1 MERNEERNGRV
12 QLEFT
17 DKTQPVEL
25 AAEITLPDYRSEIS
39 RLLWVRPTF
48 LPPTHFVGGGKAD
61 FSGPV
66 RYNILYTGPDGA
78 LYSADSEED
87 YAFSVPL
94 ESLADF
100 DMSEGLALSAELSPD
115 AVISRVVGPRKLSVR
130 CRMHVRMKGYAV
142 KNLTPRLKGESE
154 DGVRRLCDAVEN
166 GRVLIRE
173 AEHFE
178 LNNQFEPDAGEG
190 ELRLICANGSVFLP
204 DVTASSD
211 TVRCRGEAVISIML
225 CREGGGKEQGLPF
238 VVMRRIPFEQEVGV
252 KGMTPE
258 CDARAM
264 GTVGNIDVT
273 IEEGMVQ
280 LNAQLTLHAEGQ
292 TEEGVLLCRDVFL
305 PGARAEC
312 QMREEKLWRVGS
324 CGNRNFSVSGE
335 RPLAELGV
343 PADISVLYGFADAEI
358 REHQAKGER
367 TVLGG
372 EMRCHV
378 LYSRE
383 GEYGVAELAVPFSM
397 ALEEVEND
405 VSVQCCAPV
414 CRVSVARD
422 ALRADVEIQLALRCS
437 KKSCVKILSE
447 ATFVQAEPMPR
458 ADLEICYPTGEDTL
472 WSVGKRY
479 GVSPDDLALANG
491 LSADAPG
498 EVDSLQGVRY
508 LLIP

>member
-1 MERNEERNGRV
+1 M
-12 QLEFT
+12 
-17 DKTQPVEL
+17 
-25 AAEITLPDYRSEIS
+25 
-39 RLLWVRPTF
+39 
-48 LPPTHFVGGGKAD
+48 
-61 FSGPV
+61 
-66 RYNILYTGPDGA
+66 
-78 LYSADSEED
+78 
-87 YAFSVPL
+87 
-94 ESLADF
+94 
-100 DMSEGLALSAELSPD
+100 
-115 AVISRVVGPRKLSVR
+115 
-130 CRMHVRMKGYAV
+130 
-142 KNLTPRLKGESE
+142 
-154 DGVRRLCDAVEN
+154 
-166 GRVLIRE
+166 
-173 AEHFE
+173 
-178 LNNQFEPDAGEG
+178 
-190 ELRLICANGSVFLP
+190 RLICANGSVFLP

-292 TEEGVLLCRDVFL
+292 TEEGGLLCRDVFL

-335 RPLAELGV
+335 RPLAEL
-343 PADISVLYGFADAEI
+343 
-358 REHQAKGER
+358 
-367 TVLGG
+367 
-372 EMRCHV
+372 
-378 LYSRE
+378 
-383 GEYGVAELAVPFSM
+383 AVPFST

-479 GVSPDDLALANG
+479 GVSPADLALANG